1 MPDQPDALFADPRL
15 AAVYDALDPDRG
27 DLDEYEAAVAALEAQ
42 RVLDIGCGTGV
53 LARRLAHRGMQVIGL
68 DPAAASIA
76 VARSRP
82 GAERVQWVT
91 GTVAALEAADLPA
104 EVVAMLPV
112 DAVTMS
118 ANVAQV
124 FTDDAEWSAVLA
136 AAHRA
141 MPPGGLLVFEARR
154 REARAWESW
163 TPEQSRTRADVP
175 GVGAVERWVEVV
187 DVVGDGELVTFDQ
200 PTVFLDEKTG
210 APLDDGTRWESRST
224 LRFRT
229 REEIEGSLE
238 TAGFTVDVLDL
249 AYAPG
254 CGWLYLARRRP

>member
-68 DPAAASIA
+68 DPAAASI
-76 VARSRP
+76 
-82 GAERVQWVT
+82 
-91 GTVAALEAADLPA
+91 
-104 EVVAMLPV
+104 VAMLPV

-163 TPEQSRTRADVP
+163 TPEQSRTRAGVP

-238 TAGFTVDVLDL
+238 TAGFTVDALDL

-254 CGWLYLARRRP
+254 CGRLYLARRRP